1 MYSSGILGVLL
12 IPVTTIR
19 LAEISVREKGG
30 KLHALELCEEESLPA
45 RPATPGAMLFLYR
58 DPLCYQT
65 LMAAPARIL
74 LSAVAAVVVAIIV
87 YVAWLAFYP
96 LATPLEAHRKLSS
109 FLLSENV
116 ATGARTATSK
126 SVPRQLW
133 MTHYDLESIPQH
145 IHDGV
150 EKYAADFD
158 LHLLDDHGCIEF
170 LRAHFTESVV
180 QRFHDIPSGAHKA
193 DLFRF
198 CALYISGGVY
208 LDVKTVL
215 RRDLCR
221 LLGDAELLMTLGHH
235 YTLEG
240 CHIGITACSPRHPVI
255 GVILHAMLTAPLTS
269 VRLFYH
275 WNCRTA
281 YRPSVATRRPRG
293 VTA

>member
-1 MYSSGILGVLL
+1 
-12 IPVTTIR
+12 
-19 LAEISVREKGG
+19 
-30 KLHALELCEEESLPA
+30 
-45 RPATPGAMLFLYR
+45 MLFLYR

-281 YRPSVATRRPRG
+281 YRALSRYQEATGGDG
-293 VTA
+293 VIVLREECDGAFCGATGGKDRYGLCCVIKDDRDDSIPFHSRDPTYPWS